1 MRSPNSD
8 VLAQG
13 AQARFPATSWGV
25 VLAAGRSDARQQ
37 LESLE
42 RLCTAYWYPLYAY
55 IRRRGH
61 DAEEAQDLTQ
71 EFFARMLE
79 KDWLSGIDAE
89 TGPFRCFLLTAV
101 KRFLANEHDR
111 AQTQKR
117 GGGRTIIPFES
128 ALVEDWYRR
137 EPGTE
142 ETPESIYD
150 RRCALAL
157 LDRAL
162 KRLQAEAQAAG
173 KLRQFELL
181 SGYLSCEA
189 QSGDYAA
196 IGAELGMGVGA
207 VGVAVHRLRHRFRE
221 AVREEVAATANSLLQ
236 VDEELRHLVA
246 VLRGRSFP

>member
-1 MRSPNSD
+1 MRNADDD
-8 VLAQG
+8 VPSVPGQG
-13 AQARFPATSWGV
+13 RFPATSWGV
-25 VLAAGRSDARQQ
+25 VLAAGGCDAIHRR
-37 LESLE
+37 EALE
-42 RLCTAYWYPLYAY
+42 RLCATYWYPLYAY

-79 KDWLSGIDAE
+79 KDWLSGVDAE

-101 KRFLANEHDR
+101 KCFLANEHDR

-117 GGGRTIIPFES
+117 GGGRTIVPFEA

-137 EPGTE
+137 EPGDE

-162 KRLQAEAQAAG
+162 KRLQVEAQAAD
-173 KLRQFELL
+173 KSWQFERL
-181 SGYLSCEA
+181 SPYLSSEA
-189 QSGDYAA
+189 QPGEYGR
-196 IGAELGMGVGA
+196 IGAELGMGAGA

-221 AVREEVAATANSLLQ
+221 AVREEVAATARSLQQ
-236 VDEELRHLVA
+236 VEEELRHLLA
-246 VLRGRSFP
+246 ALRGRFF